1 MSGDLLNRPRRRS
14 SHGQMRTERVT
25 QSMRSTGWNTC
36 FPPGLSNVL
45 AHDILRERQAII
57 QAEHPRPFQMPVVAQ
72 RRRQSRGHRDVS
84 QPAAL
89 RCSHVSSPF

>member
-1 MSGDLLNRPRRRS
+1 
-14 SHGQMRTERVT
+14 
-25 QSMRSTGWNTC
+25 
-36 FPPGLSNVL
+36 
-45 AHDILRERQAII
+45 
-57 QAEHPRPFQMPVVAQ
+57 MPVVAQ